1 MIEGDRFDELMD
13 LITMH
18 AEGLRADI
26 RKIAEMQAAMLRTLQ
41 EMQVQQLE
49 MREGIRRFAEEG
61 RS

>member
-1 MIEGDRFDELMD
+1 VIEGDRFDELMD

-26 RKIAEMQAAMLRTLQ
+26 RKIAEMQAAMLRTVQ
-41 EMQVQQLE
+41 EMGVQQL
-49 MREGIRRFAEEG
+49 REGIRRFAEEG